1 MKVGTAPG
9 WAAVLGPARRV
20 DVRSGW
26 AGRRQVALGAV
37 AVGIAADWL
46 LGEPPAAW
54 HPVAGFGRAMTG
66 LEHRCYAD
74 SRGRGALYAAV
85 GAGSAA
91 LTGWLLERG
100 AAGWPPMRASGSGG
114 PAVGSGGS
122 AAGRMLRGG
131 AGVVLATYVAVA
143 GRALA
148 AAAGEVGEA
157 LDSGDLEAARARLP
171 ALVSRDPAGLDEAE
185 IVRAV
190 VESVAENTVDAVVA
204 AAMWAA
210 LGGAPA
216 VLAYRAVNTLDAMV
230 GHLSP
235 RYTRFGWASA
245 RADDLAGW
253 VPARLTA
260 LLVAAL
266 RPGAARPVWTAVR
279 NQASRHPS
287 PNAGVVEAAFAAALG
302 VRVGGANVYGGRQE
316 LRPQLGTGR
325 APAAGDIARA
335 VRLSRQIAAAVAVL
349 GLAGSRRW
357 WGR

>member
-1 MKVGTAPG
+1 MTGRTAPPRAPG
-9 WAAVLGPARRV
+9 FRRTRHAAAGV
-20 DVRSGW
+20 GW

-37 AVGIAADWL
+37 AAGIAADWL
-46 LGEPPAAW
+46 LGEPPAPW

-66 LEHRCYAD
+66 LEHRWYAD
-74 SRGRGALYAAV
+74 SRRRGAAYAAV

-91 LTGWLLERG
+91 LAGWLLERG
-100 AAGWPPMRASGSGG
+100 AARWPSPRPTGSGAA
-114 PAVGSGGS
+114 PA
-122 AAGRMLRGG
+122 AATLRRG

-157 LDSGDLEAARARLP
+157 LAAGDLGAARARLP
-171 ALVSRDPAGLDEAE
+171 ALVGRDPAGLDEAE

-210 LGGAPA
+210 VGGAPA

-235 RYTRFGWASA
+235 RYARFGWASA

-253 VPARLTA
+253 IPARLTA

-266 RPGAARPVWTAVR
+266 RPCEARRVWTAVK
-279 NQASRHPS
+279 NQAGSHPS
-287 PNAGVVEAAFAAALG
+287 PNAGVAEAAFAAALG
-302 VRVGGANVYGGRQE
+302 VRLGGANVYDGRPE

-335 VRLSRQIAAAVAVL
+335 VRLSRQVGAAVAVL
-349 GLAGSRRW
+349 GLAGSRGW
-357 WGR
+357 WRR